1 MEVYLTKVKIL
12 LHVRT
17 ITYNKLILTHPYIND

>member
-17 ITYNKLILTHPYIND
+17 ITYNKLILTTAYSDD